1 MKCGLYYITFEISR
15 AKCKMRG
22 LSLSRDVQVS
32 SVRMRTRN
40 NTILM
45 GAHAHHNFSVG
56 SKVML
61 YGPAQGGYDKVH
73 VQNYL
78 LSQLAELHT
87 FSRL

>member
-32 SVRMRTRN
+32 SVRMRTQN

-45 GAHAHHNFSVG
+45 GAHAHAHAHHNFSVG
-56 SKVML
+56 YTV
-61 YGPAQGGYDKVH
+61 
-73 VQNYL
+73 
-78 LSQLAELHT
+78 
-87 FSRL
+87 